1 MHSTPVNSEISVDLS
16 DQSHLKVGYHSRS
29 DYPHH
34 VLQINVTSQSVTSQR
49 VNVLTVHVLTVCVLT
64 VNALTGYALTGYVNL
79 KHVVRVYPSRWL
91 TGRILKHSI

>member
-1 MHSTPVNSEISVDLS
+1 MRL
-16 DQSHLKVGYHSRS
+16 SHLKVGYHSRS

-49 VNVLTVHVLTVCVLT
+49 VNVLTVHVLTGCVLKVCILT